1 MRSHKKKQ
9 RYVTDKVACVILAG
23 GKGTRLH
30 PLTSSRAKPG
40 VTFGGHYRLVDIP
53 ISNALNAQLRN
64 IYVLA
69 QYYSSS
75 LSSHIKETFQLDHYQ
90 SSRLV
95 MLTPEE
101 TPEGK
106 IWFEGTADAV
116 RKNIDYLLH
125 TPIDYVII
133 LSGDQLYNMDLSAML
148 QFAKEKDA
156 DLTIATLPVGED
168 VAPRMGIMEVNDA
181 FDIIDFV
188 EKPEEQSVRE
198 KLVLSAPFVKKHKIS
213 VEHSPAYLA
222 SMGIYLF
229 KKDVL
234 ISLLQEDPREDF
246 GKHLIPTQMK
256 KGKTAAF
263 LYQGYWEDIG
273 TVKSFYEANLA
284 LTRNELNLNLYDEA
298 SPIYSNTP
306 PLPSARVVGTR
317 VLDSI
322 VCQGAIVHAKEVTNS
337 IIGVRSQI
345 GEGCVVRDSIIQGNQ
360 YYESPVEQLGDSL
373 RQYRI
378 GKNCHFEKVII
389 DENVTIG
396 DNVRL
401 TNASNLTE
409 YDSDTLFVRDGIIVV
424 PSGAIIPDNFSF

>member
-1 MRSHKKKQ
+1 MRSSKKKQ
-9 RYVTDKVACVILAG
+9 RYVTDKVACIILAG
-23 GKGTRLH
+23 GKGTRLF
-30 PLTSSRAKPG
+30 PLTRSRSKPG
-40 VTFGGHYRLVDIP
+40 VMFGGHYRLVDIP

-64 IYVLA
+64 IYILA

-75 LSSHIKETFQLDHYQ
+75 LNSHIKETFQLDHYQ

-116 RKNIDYLLH
+116 RKNIDYLLNS
-125 TPIDYVII
+125 PIDYVLI

-148 QFAKEKDA
+148 EFAKDKDA
-156 DLTIATLPVGED
+156 DLTVATLPVGD
-168 VAPRMGIMEVNDA
+168 DIAPRMGIMEVNDA
-181 FDIIDFV
+181 FDIVDFI
-188 EKPEEQSVRE
+188 EKPQEKEVRT
-198 KLVLSAPFVKKHKIS
+198 KLKLSAPFVKKHKIHVS
-213 VEHSPAYLA
+213 HEPAYLA

-229 KKDVL
+229 KREVL
-234 ISLLQEDPREDF
+234 VSLLQEDPREDF

-284 LTRNELNLNLYDEA
+284 LTHNELNLNLYDESA
-298 SPIYSNTP
+298 PIYSNTP
-306 PLPSARVVGTR
+306 ALPSARVVGTR
-317 VLDSI
+317 VVDSI
-322 VCQGAIVHAKEVTNS
+322 LCQGSVIFAKEITNS
-337 IIGVRSQI
+337 VIGVRSQI
-345 GEGCVVRDSIIQGNQ
+345 GEGCVIRDSILQGNQ
-360 YYESPVEQLGDSL
+360 YYESPVEVVHES
-373 RQYRI
+373 YREYKI

-401 TNASNLTE
+401 TNSSNLVN
-409 YDSDTLFVRDGIIVV
+409 YDGDGIYIRDGIIVV
-424 PSGAIIPDNFSF
+424 SSGTSLPDNFTL

>member
-1 MRSHKKKQ
+1 MRSSKKKQ
-9 RYVTDKVACVILAG
+9 RYVTDKVACIILAG

-30 PLTSSRAKPG
+30 PLTSSRCKPG
-40 VTFGGHYRLVDIP
+40 VMFGGHYRLVDIP

-64 IYVLA
+64 IFVLA

-90 SSRLV
+90 NSQLV

-116 RKNIDYLLH
+116 RKNIDYLLQ
-125 TPIDYVII
+125 TPTDYVLI

-148 QFAKEKDA
+148 SFGKEKDA

-168 VAPRMGIMEVNDA
+168 IAPRMGIMEVNDA

-188 EKPEEQSVRE
+188 EKPENKEVRK
-198 KLVLSAPFVKKHKIS
+198 KLELSAPFVKKHKIH
-213 VEHSPAYLA
+213 VPHEPAYLA

-234 ISLLQEDPREDF
+234 VSLLKEDPREDF

-263 LYQGYWEDIG
+263 LYTGYWEDIG

-284 LTRNELNLNLYDEA
+284 LTKNQLNMNLYDETA
-298 SPIYSNTP
+298 PIYSNSP
-306 PLPSARVVGTR
+306 ALPSARIIGTR
-317 VLDSI
+317 VVDSI
-322 VCQGAIVHAKEVTNS
+322 LCQGAVVLAKEVTNS
-337 IIGVRSQI
+337 VIGVRTQI
-345 GEGCVVRDSIIQGNQ
+345 GEGCVIRDTIIQGNQ
-360 YYESPVEQLGDSL
+360 YYESPVEMIGE
-373 RQYRI
+373 QYREYKI
-378 GKNCHFEKVII
+378 GKNCHFERVII

-401 TNASNLTE
+401 TNASKLTE
-409 YDSDTLFVRDGIIVV
+409 FDGDGIFIRDGIIVV
-424 PSGAIIPDNFSF
+424 SSGTVLPDNFTL